1 MKRGIASIDR
11 PGCWFEWS
19 MLGGSERRRAR
30 AFTITRL
37 DVSRLAC
44 DTSSSIIRL
53 TATARALFPDMPII
67 HACQPRSLRSRLL
80 PDIVSRDQTH
90 CIRCHSLLLLPE
102 GEETD
107 TRDLDDLES
116 DTGNISL
123 CLSSSTETRDKN
135 FIVLVGLI
143 LVLVIQQQRG

>member
-11 PGCWFEWS
+11 LVCWSEWS

-90 CIRCHSLLLLPE
+90 CIQVTHFFSFQRARRPTPE
-102 GEETD
+102 TLTTLNRTPG
-107 TRDLDDLES
+107 
-116 DTGNISL
+116 ISPFAFPRRPKPEIRT
-123 CLSSSTETRDKN
+123 SSFSS
-135 FIVLVGLI
+135 V
-143 LVLVIQQQRG
+143 